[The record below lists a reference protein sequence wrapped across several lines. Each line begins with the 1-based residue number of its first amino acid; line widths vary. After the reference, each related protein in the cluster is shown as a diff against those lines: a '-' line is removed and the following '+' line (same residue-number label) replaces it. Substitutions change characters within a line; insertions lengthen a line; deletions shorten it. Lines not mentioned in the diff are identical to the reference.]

1 MNKYAMIVLAG
12 ILLGGC
18 ASYTATSGRVVI
30 KDDTA
35 VAGARIDA
43 RDRALIRDYY
53 TGEKGRFPKTG
64 GNLPS
69 GLGIRGKL
77 PPALQGEPLPYE
89 LERRLAKLPSSH
101 ARVRVGQD
109 VVLMDRNTR
118 VIFDIVYG
126 IGR

>member
-1 MNKYAMIVLAG
+1 MIVLAG

-18 ASYTATSGRVVI
+18 ASYTATSGRVAI

-53 TGEKGRFPKTG
+53 GSAKGRLPKTG
-64 GNLPS
+64 GNLPP
-69 GLGIRGKL
+69 GLGIRDKL

-89 LERRLAKLPSSH
+89 LERKLSRLPSSYV
-101 ARVRVGQD
+101 RVRIGQD
-109 VVLMDRNTR
+109 IVLMDRNTR
-118 VIFDIVYG
+118 VVRDVVYG
-126 IGR
+126 IGK